1 MIIMLVTA
9 WSWFWCRPCL
19 WHKTVC
25 GTCMWQ
31 RFSTFIC
38 CTWQPGKQFLFYWLS
53 SKGKHFSSWTAIKQ
67 YHDQATAWS
76 HVSSG
81 FTGSYNEAVSTSQSV
96 AEAIDK
102 LLPSSSGSV
111 RVNGKDKYSC
121 SYITSETNQSEW
133 HPNDK
138 YM

>member
-1 MIIMLVTA
+1 M
-9 WSWFWCRPCL
+9 
-19 WHKTVC
+19 
-25 GTCMWQ
+25 
-31 RFSTFIC
+31 
-38 CTWQPGKQFLFYWLS
+38 
-53 SKGKHFSSWTAIKQ
+53 IKQ
-67 YHDQATAWS
+67 QLEAMFPQASQEAIMQ
-76 HVSSG
+76 
-81 FTGSYNEAVSTSQSV
+81 AVSTSQSV

-138 YM
+138 YT

>member
-1 MIIMLVTA
+1 MRQFVVPACGRDSAPLSAVFGNLESSSSVTDN
-9 WSWFWCRPCL
+9 
-19 WHKTVC
+19 H
-25 GTCMWQ
+25 Q
-31 RFSTFIC
+31 RESTSPPG
-38 CTWQPGKQFLFYWLS
+38 QPLNS
-53 SKGKHFSSWTAIKQ
+53 TMIKQ
-67 YHDQATAWS
+67 QLEAMFPQAS
-76 HVSSG
+76 QEVILQ
-81 FTGSYNEAVSTSQSV
+81 AVSTSQSV

-102 LLPSSSGSV
+102 LFPSSSGSV